1 MNTIHD
7 YQVWCLNHHNMC
19 CTTVLLS
26 KLMCG
31 PHTPSFKVSVIV
43 ILKFYTQ
50 KVSVS
55 SYIQDPFQVV

>member
-26 KLMCG
+26 
-31 PHTPSFKVSVIV
+31 
-43 ILKFYTQ
+43 Q
-50 KVSVS
+50 
-55 SYIQDPFQVV
+55 